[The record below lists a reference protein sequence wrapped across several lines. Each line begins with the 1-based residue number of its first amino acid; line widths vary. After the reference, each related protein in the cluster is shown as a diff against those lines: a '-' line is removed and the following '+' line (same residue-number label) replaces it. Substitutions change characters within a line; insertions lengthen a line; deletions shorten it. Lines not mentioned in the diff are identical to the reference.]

1 MTVIPLRPRGPSQVR
16 SVPETGQ
23 VRRVSKP
30 PAPQPGIGTPLRGSF
45 RSPTGRSGT
54 MTGSVRLEQV
64 GTTAD
69 HLWVKGVFTGELV
82 DADGTRI
89 GTSSRRQVAPARIAG
104 DLEGAPT
111 VVGPVQVDL
120 LGLTVTVPAFVVSA
134 GMPG

>member
-1 MTVIPLRPRGPSQVR
+1 
-16 SVPETGQ
+16 
-23 VRRVSKP
+23 
-30 PAPQPGIGTPLRGSF
+30 
-45 RSPTGRSGT
+45 